1 MNRVQNEVS
10 KVSHEEHQQRL
21 LREAQ
26 HRNRQL
32 EHDGRHKWVRLSK
45 GSNNLKQLCQ
55 VDENGNLLP
64 QEEERIRKIKQTL
77 GIK

>member
-1 MNRVQNEVS
+1 MNRIQNEVS

-26 HRNRQL
+26 HHNRQI
-32 EHDGRHKWVRLSK
+32 EHDGRHVWVRLSK
-45 GSNNLKQLCQ
+45 SGNNLKQLCQ

-64 QEEERIRKIKQTL
+64 QEEERINNIKKIL

>member
-32 EHDGRHKWVRLSK
+32 EHDGRHVWVCLSK
-45 GSNNLKQLCQ
+45 SGNNLKQLCQ

-64 QEEERIRKIKQTL
+64 QEEERIRNIKKIL

>member
-26 HRNRQL
+26 HRNHQL
-32 EHDGRHKWVRLSK
+32 EHDGRHVWVRLSK
-45 GSNNLKQLCQ
+45 GGNNLKQLCQ

-64 QEEERIRKIKQTL
+64 QEEERIRNIKKIL

>member
-1 MNRVQNEVS
+1 MDRIQNEIS
-10 KVSHEEHQQRL
+10 KLRHEQHLNERL
-21 LREAQ
+21 QAAQ

-32 EHDGRHKWVRLSK
+32 EHDGRHVWVRLSK

-64 QEEERIRKIKQTL
+64 QEEERINNIKKIL

>member
-1 MNRVQNEVS
+1 MDRIQNEIS
-10 KVSHEEHQQRL
+10 KLRHEQHLNERL
-21 LREAQ
+21 QADQLRQ
-26 HRNRQL
+26 IKL

-64 QEEERIRKIKQTL
+64 QEEERINNIKKIL

>member
-1 MNRVQNEVS
+1 MDRIQNEIS
-10 KVSHEEHQQRL
+10 KLRHEQHLNERL
-21 LREAQ
+21 QADQLRQ
-26 HRNRQL
+26 IKL
-32 EHDGRHKWVRLSK
+32 EHDGRHVWVRLSK

-64 QEEERIRKIKQTL
+64 QEEERINNIKKIL

>member
-10 KVSHEEHQQRL
+10 KVSHEEHQKRF

-32 EHDGRHKWVRLSK
+32 EHDGRHVWVRLSK
-45 GSNNLKQLCQ
+45 SGNNLKQLCQ

-64 QEEERIRKIKQTL
+64 QEEERISNIKKIL

>member
-21 LREAQ
+21 LREAL
-26 HRNRQL
+26 HRNRLL
-32 EHDGRHKWVRLSK
+32 EQDGRHVWVRLSK
-45 GSNNLKQLCQ
+45 GGNNLKQLCQ

-64 QEEERIRKIKQTL
+64 QEEERIRNIKKIL

>member
-10 KVSHEEHQQRL
+10 KVSHEEHQQRF

-32 EHDGRHKWVRLSK
+32 EHDGRHVWVRLSK
-45 GSNNLKQLCQ
+45 SGNNLKQLCQ

-64 QEEERIRKIKQTL
+64 QEEERINNIKKIL

>member
-10 KVSHEEHQQRL
+10 KVSHEEHQQHL

-32 EHDGRHKWVRLSK
+32 EHDGRHVWVRLSK
-45 GSNNLKQLCQ
+45 GRNNLKQLCQ

-64 QEEERIRKIKQTL
+64 QEEERINNIKKIL

>member
-10 KVSHEEHQQRL
+10 KVSHEERQQRL
-21 LREAQ
+21 LHEAQ
-26 HRNRQL
+26 KRNHQI
-32 EHDGRHKWVRLSK
+32 EHDGCHKWVRLSK

-64 QEEERIRKIKQTL
+64 QEEERINNIKKIL

>member
-10 KVSHEEHQQRL
+10 NVSHEEHQQRL

-26 HRNRQL
+26 HRNRLL
-32 EHDGRHKWVRLSK
+32 EQDGRHKWVRLSK

-64 QEEERIRKIKQTL
+64 QEEERIRNIKKIL

>member
-1 MNRVQNEVS
+1 MDRIQNEIS
-10 KVSHEEHQQRL
+10 KLRHEQHLNERL
-21 LREAQ
+21 QADQLRQ
-26 HRNRQL
+26 IKL

-45 GSNNLKQLCQ
+45 GRNNLKQLCQ

-64 QEEERIRKIKQTL
+64 QEEERIRNIKKIL

>member
-26 HRNRQL
+26 HRNRLL
-32 EHDGRHKWVRLSK
+32 EHDGRHVWVRLSK
-45 GSNNLKQLCQ
+45 SGNNLKQLCQ

-64 QEEERIRKIKQTL
+64 QEEERIRNIKKTL

>member
-10 KVSHEEHQQRL
+10 KVSHEEHQQRI

-26 HRNRQL
+26 ERNRQR
-32 EHDGRHKWVRLSK
+32 EHDGRHKWVCLSK
-45 GSNNLKQLCQ
+45 GGSNLRLLCRT
-55 VDENGNLLP
+55 DEKGNLLP
-64 QEEERIRKIKQTL
+64 KELDHIRNVKQTL